1 LATKCMA
8 WQNRTG
14 QSAQMMCG
22 HCVFRDLLPNFIPCD
37 FVLEAP
43 FWNLSS
49 DFQGRIEPPRP
60 SCDAQPS
67 LLNVFSKLMCKVQ
80 QDGTW
85 WPKVWQKWS
94 TFGRLDLVLCQKVKE
109 FLYFWH
115 FRGRFLDAIRAIIPA
130 IGKR

>member
-1 LATKCMA
+1 MPL
-8 WQNRTG
+8 
-14 QSAQMMCG
+14 
-22 HCVFRDLLPNFIPCD
+22 D

-43 FWNLSS
+43 FRNLSP
-49 DFQGRIEPPRP
+49 DFQGRIEQPRT
-60 SCDAQPS
+60 SCDVQPS
-67 LLNVFSKLMCKVQ
+67 LLNVFSKLMCKVL

-115 FRGRFLDAIRAIIPA
+115 FRG
-130 IGKR
+130 